1 MAQFPTA
8 MNGGPNMWTITTEER
23 AKHDKQFDSLKPV
36 GGYITGDQARNF
48 FLQSGL
54 AAPVLAEIWTLAD
67 LNKDGKMDRQEFS
80 IAMKLIK
87 LKLQGQLL
95 PTILPPSMKQPPVLS
110 PLMSAR
116 YGMGSMPNLSIPPA
130 MPPMLPLL
138 PTPSLAS
145 MSSMPPLV
153 IPGSLVPSSSS
164 TLPNGTSGLLQP
176 FSMPLSSTLPL
187 PGSYSLMPGGFGST
201 NMHKAQSLIDLGSS
215 SSNSSSTTSLPGSSP
230 KTGPLDW
237 AVPQSARLKYRQK
250 FNSLDKTMS
259 GYLTGFQVKNSLAQ
273 SNLSQTQLA
282 TIWSLSDIDG
292 DGKLRADEFVLAMH
306 LTDMAKAG
314 RPLPL
319 TLPPELVP
327 PSFRSGKFVDPING
341 TLPSYQSAPDEEPPQ
356 KKTPASFED
365 KRKENY
371 ERGNMELEK
380 RRQVLQEQQQR
391 EAERKAQK
399 EREAQERKE
408 RQRQEL
414 ERKKQMEL
422 ERRLEK
428 QRELERQKEEEKRK
442 EIERREAAKQEL
454 ERQRQQEWERI
465 RRQELLNQRNRE
477 QEEIVKLKSKKKS
490 LQLELE
496 ALDGKHQQISGRLQ
510 DVQAKKFK
518 QKTELEDSDRKC
530 DLGIL
535 EIKQLQDQLQD
546 YQSKLSHLIP
556 EKQALNEKI
565 KQVQQGSTPETG
577 LDLFYK
583 KTSEKAGL
591 CQRLKD
597 QLDSLE
603 KETSAKLAEMD
614 TFNNQLK
621 DLRDGY
627 SSQQLALQQLQ
638 NIKQD
643 KLREIERKRSELAQK
658 RKQEEEALRQAKLD
672 KENLW
677 KEKVQLEEENK
688 KKRLEEEQR
697 QEKIQLEKQQAE
709 EAAARLRDQEAQKL
723 KLADEK
729 RCEQEQRSK
738 EVEAQREAEQRQ
750 RRQEEEKRKQ
760 EQSRK
765 AAEDKL
771 KQQDE
776 DKKRTEMSYRK
787 ESEKRISKI
796 SLDESFVDKIKQ
808 FGGRSLNSEKR
819 KEGNS
824 SGTSEKRKSLVF
836 VNYTALYPFEARN
849 SDELSFSVGDI
860 IQVDEKTMGEPGWLY
875 GSFNGNVGWFPS
887 NYVEKAAESEN
898 VSSPKKALVPP
909 TISLSVTSLPVKP
922 LSPNKPTAVSESD
935 YQNVGFPGLTVN
947 TTWQKTSAFTRT
959 LSPGSVSPIHGQ
971 GQAVESLKAKAL
983 CSWTAKKDNHL
994 NFSKND
1000 IITVVEQQENWWFGE
1015 VHGLKGWFPKSYVK
1029 ILPGSEKSNEQEA
1042 VYAVVNKKSASS
1054 SSVPGEEYVALYTY
1068 TSSEPGDLT
1077 FSEGDVIIVSQ
1088 KEGEW
1093 WTGSID
1099 SRTGIFPSNYVR
1111 QKDNEGFGNAGKTGT
1126 LSKKPEIAQVTSA
1139 YTATGTE
1146 QLSLAP
1152 GQLILIL
1159 KKNATGWW
1167 QGELQARGKK
1177 RQKGWFPA
1185 NHVKILGPSTDKTTP
1200 SFSAVC
1206 QVIAMY
1212 DYVANNED
1220 ELNFTKGQLI
1230 NVINKDDPDWWQGEI
1245 NGATGLF
1252 PSNYVTMT
1260 TDSDPSQQ
1268 WCAGLHDLAD
1278 MTPMERKRQGYI
1290 HELIQTEK
1298 RYMDDLHLVIE
1309 VFQKPMAESGLLTPD
1324 EMALIFVNWRDLIM
1338 SNTKLH
1344 KALSVRKKTEGENM
1358 PVQMIGDILATE
1370 LLHMQAYIRF
1380 CSCQLNGAALLQHK
1394 TDEEPEFKDFLK
1406 KLATDPRCKGMPLS
1420 SFLLKPMQRITRYP
1434 LIIKNIMENTPEN
1447 NPDRGYLKFALERA
1461 EELCSQVN
1469 EGVREKEN
1477 SDRLEWI
1484 QMHVQCEGL
1493 AEQIIFNSLTNCLG
1507 PRKLLHSGKLY
1518 KSKSNKEL
1526 YGLLF
1531 NDFLLLT
1538 YMVKQFVSSGS
1549 EKLFSPKNTSQ
1560 YKMYK
1565 TPIFLNEVLVKLP
1578 SDPSSDEPV
1587 FHISHIDR
1595 VYTLRTDNINE
1606 RTAWVQKI
1614 KAASELYIETEKKKR
1629 EKAYQA
1635 RSFKSSGIGRL
1646 MVHVNEATE
1655 LKVCKPNGKS
1665 NPYCEISM
1673 GSQSYTTRTL
1683 QDTLSPKWN
1692 FNCQFFVKDLYQD
1705 VLCITVYDRDQ
1716 FSPDDFL
1723 GRTEVPVAK
1732 IRTEQ
1737 ESKGPTTKRLLLHEV
1752 PTGEVFVRFDLQL
1765 FEQKML
1771 M

>member
-23 AKHDKQFDSLKPV
+23 SKHDKQFDSLKPV

-95 PTILPPSMKQPPVLS
+95 PTILPPSMKQPPGLS

-116 YGMGSMPNLSIPPA
+116 YGMGSMPNLSMPPP
-130 MPPMLPLL
+130 MPPMLQLL
-138 PTPSLAS
+138 QTPALAS
-145 MSSMPPLV
+145 MSPLPPLV

-201 NMHKAQSLIDLGSS
+201 NMQKAQSLIDLGSS

-237 AVPQSARLKYRQK
+237 AVPQPARLKYRQK

-259 GYLTGFQVKNSLAQ
+259 GYLTGFQVKNSLVQ

-314 RPLPL
+314 HPLPL

-327 PSFRSGKFVDPING
+327 PTFRSGKFVDPING
-341 TLPSYQSAPDEEPPQ
+341 TLPSYQSTPDEEPPQ

-371 ERGNMELEK
+371 QRGNMELEK

-399 EREAQERKE
+399 EREEQERKE
-408 RQRQEL
+408 RERQEQ
-414 ERKKQMEL
+414 ERKKQLEL

-510 DVQAKKFK
+510 DVQVKKFK
-518 QKTELEDSDRKC
+518 QKTELEDSDKKC

-535 EIKQLQDQLQD
+535 EIKQLQQQLQE

-556 EKQALNEKI
+556 EKQSLNEKI
-565 KQVQQGSTPETG
+565 KQLQQGSGPDTG
-577 LDLFYK
+577 LESFYK
-583 KTSEKAGL
+583 RTSEKAGL

-597 QLDSLE
+597 QMDSLE

-621 DLRDGY
+621 DLRESY

-638 NIKQD
+638 NIKHD

-658 RKQEEEALRQAKLD
+658 RKQEEEALRQAKLE

-677 KEKVQLEEENK
+677 KEKVRLEEENK

-697 QEKIQLEKQQAE
+697 QEKIRLEKQQAE
-709 EAAARLRDQEAQKL
+709 EAASRLRDQEAQQQ
-723 KLADEK
+723 KLAEDK
-729 RCEQEQRSK
+729 HREQEQRSK
-738 EVEAQREAEQRQ
+738 EVEAQREAEQKQ
-750 RRQEEEKRKQ
+750 RRQEEERRKQ

-765 AAEDKL
+765 EAEDKR
-771 KQQDE
+771 KQQEE
-776 DKKRTEMSYRK
+776 DKKRNEMPTRK

-796 SLDESFVDKIKQ
+796 SLDEKFVDKIKQ
-808 FGGRSLNSEKR
+808 IGGRSLNSEKR
-819 KEGNS
+819 KEGNY
-824 SGTSEKRKSLVF
+824 SGTSQKRKSLAF

-849 SDELSFSVGDI
+849 SDELGFNAGDI
-860 IQVDEKTMGEPGWLY
+860 IQVDEKTVGEPGWLY
-875 GSFNGNVGWFPS
+875 GSFQGNVGWFPS
-887 NYVEKAAESEN
+887 NYVEKGAESEN
-898 VSSPKKALVPP
+898 VLSPKKALVPP
-909 TISLSVTSLPVKP
+909 TISLSVTSLPLKP
-922 LSPNKPTAVSESD
+922 LTPNKPTEVPDSD
-935 YQNVGFPGLTVN
+935 YENVGFPGLTVN

-971 GQAVESLKAKAL
+971 GQAVESLKAQAL

-1000 IITVVEQQENWWFGE
+1000 IITVLEQQENWWFGE

-1029 ILPGSEKSNEQEA
+1029 ILPGSEKSNEPET

-1054 SSVPGEEYVALYTY
+1054 SSAPGEEYMALYTY

-1099 SRTGIFPSNYVR
+1099 GRTGIFPSNYVR
-1111 QKDNEGFGNAGKTGT
+1111 QKDNEGFGSAGKTGT
-1126 LSKKPEIAQVTSA
+1126 LSKKPEIARVTSA

-1185 NHVKILGPSTDKTTP
+1185 NHVNILGPSTDKNTP
-1200 SFSAVC
+1200 SFSPVC

-1245 NGATGLF
+1245 NGVMGLF

-1268 WCAGLHDLAD
+1268 
-1278 MTPMERKRQGYI
+1278 
-1290 HELIQTEK
+1290 
-1298 RYMDDLHLVIE
+1298 
-1309 VFQKPMAESGLLTPD
+1309 
-1324 EMALIFVNWRDLIM
+1324 
-1338 SNTKLH
+1338 
-1344 KALSVRKKTEGENM
+1344 
-1358 PVQMIGDILATE
+1358 
-1370 LLHMQAYIRF
+1370 
-1380 CSCQLNGAALLQHK
+1380 
-1394 TDEEPEFKDFLK
+1394 
-1406 KLATDPRCKGMPLS
+1406 
-1420 SFLLKPMQRITRYP
+1420 
-1434 LIIKNIMENTPEN
+1434 
-1447 NPDRGYLKFALERA
+1447 
-1461 EELCSQVN
+1461 
-1469 EGVREKEN
+1469 
-1477 SDRLEWI
+1477 
-1484 QMHVQCEGL
+1484 
-1493 AEQIIFNSLTNCLG
+1493 
-1507 PRKLLHSGKLY
+1507 
-1518 KSKSNKEL
+1518 
-1526 YGLLF
+1526 
-1531 NDFLLLT
+1531 
-1538 YMVKQFVSSGS
+1538 
-1549 EKLFSPKNTSQ
+1549 
-1560 YKMYK
+1560 
-1565 TPIFLNEVLVKLP
+1565 
-1578 SDPSSDEPV
+1578 
-1587 FHISHIDR
+1587 
-1595 VYTLRTDNINE
+1595 
-1606 RTAWVQKI
+1606 
-1614 KAASELYIETEKKKR
+1614 
-1629 EKAYQA
+1629 
-1635 RSFKSSGIGRL
+1635 
-1646 MVHVNEATE
+1646 
-1655 LKVCKPNGKS
+1655 
-1665 NPYCEISM
+1665 
-1673 GSQSYTTRTL
+1673 
-1683 QDTLSPKWN
+1683 
-1692 FNCQFFVKDLYQD
+1692 
-1705 VLCITVYDRDQ
+1705 
-1716 FSPDDFL
+1716 
-1723 GRTEVPVAK
+1723 
-1732 IRTEQ
+1732 
-1737 ESKGPTTKRLLLHEV
+1737 
-1752 PTGEVFVRFDLQL
+1752 
-1765 FEQKML
+1765 
-1771 M
+1771 